1 MRKGWKFVGIL
12 FVVVLFLG
20 VVFLGV
26 GFLTGGDAERIF
38 QVADASLSITD
49 SFNNYQNSKLFGYHQ
64 ASYLLTVWQYYLFS
78 TISPLFL

>member
-49 SFNNYQNSKLFGYHQ
+49 SFNNYQEFFEDPQNFEN
-64 ASYLLTVWQYYLFS
+64 LLQGLPF
-78 TISPLFL
+78 